1 MMRPSLLALSL
12 LFLPGALAEA
22 QTLRRW
28 ALMATDE
35 VAKSGLPDLLTVELS
50 RNESLELVERESLQA
65 ATREL
70 QLAALMKADHVSQR
84 LQLGQTLRA
93 NALMILSFERQM
105 DRPVLYVVVC
115 DADLGVRLWQGTFA
129 YKDKADV
136 EKLVQ
141 HCAATVDEVRQRF
154 AGGIQ
159 HIIAAPPFLSEDFE
173 QHFDYLQTRWSDLLG
188 NSLMAHAGVA
198 VVEIEEARAILRE
211 LETTLSG
218 GLKRPIATV
227 VKATYRVAPPD
238 KDQQRHVDLHI
249 ELAHG
254 NDQREQVDK
263 TLKLEAVGPWLAQ
276 DFARR
281 LLAASE
287 SRVPALSLKVQR
299 ETLGRHAQ
307 RFAEL
312 GNWEQST
319 SLREAALVLDP
330 HDALQRAR
338 LISEYQHRFQADLIQ
353 NWHPARFAKPL
364 PPQPRQRALRLAAHD
379 YGVGLEHLAYLIRN
393 RLLGRVDALGIL
405 GKHTWYPPPYAFA
418 AALPGDPPKFEA
430 MQPACMAQREFL
442 RDVYPLIS
450 ELPAGRRLP
459 EHLSDPFYGEQHV
472 LTNHVVSDVMFNS
485 FSAESLTGLRD
496 LLTRNLPA
504 NARTSSNLAGL
515 FSFEYVPQPGD
526 DNYFAWMDLL
536 TDLSASQ
543 RESARLY
550 GHFALAVDHRKQHK
564 SGDQLE
570 QLLEEMRRIGR
581 SDDPLFDVI
590 NLKLMRPQR
599 QPTVAPAA
607 ALPRG
612 SFGPLGRMH
621 LEPIALAVEGGG
633 DTDESPLIIGMLRC
647 GQRDV
652 YWTKDRFFVMH
663 EPGVLRE
670 LKLTESRAK
679 HALFWEV
686 AWDGECIW
694 LHAFGQG
701 ILVVRP
707 DGTRLATFKG
717 KTPSYSNGHKI
728 IGLSPRRSLMAGCF
742 GATNRAWFGLLEV
755 DTNGKASA
763 NIFFQAKDVAAGRPR
778 QQASADV
785 NTAFQPGDLCQVRH
799 ADGKEYVRVDRR
811 GLSPLEIDLAM
822 LDVSVVEEVIGAA
835 ASTRTDLG
843 FSGERFLRDGRPI
856 WVNSGVAS
864 SPNSK
869 QLLYHDGWLYR
880 PGYVWMRQHVD
891 TQKLERLQANTL
903 PQQYWQ
909 LRAGSSAHYGLIA
922 YDPHDRSRP
931 LYRVTILDERVSPSN
946 SEQE

>member
-1 MMRPSLLALSL
+1 LI
-12 LFLPGALAEA
+12 
-22 QTLRRW
+22 
-28 ALMATDE
+28 ATDE
-35 VAKSGLPDLLTVELS
+35 VVQSGLPDLLTVELS

-70 QLAALMKADHVSQR
+70 QFAALVKADHVSQR
-84 LQLGQTLRA
+84 LQLGKTLRS

-115 DADLGVRLWQGTFA
+115 DADLGVRLWQGSFA
-129 YKDKADV
+129 YKDKSDV
-136 EKLVQ
+136 EKVVQ
-141 HCAATVDEVRQRF
+141 HCAATVDEIRQRF

-159 HIIAAPPFLSEDFE
+159 HIIAVPPFLSEDFE

-227 VKATYRVAPPD
+227 VKATYRFAPPD

-254 NDQREQVDK
+254 NDQGEQVDK
-263 TLKLEAVGPWLAQ
+263 TLKLEAVAPWLAK
-276 DFARR
+276 DFARH
-281 LLAASE
+281 LLDASE
-287 SRVPALSLKVQR
+287 DRAPALSQKAQK

-312 GNWEQST
+312 GNWEQSI

-330 HDALQRAR
+330 HDALQRAM

-353 NWHPARFAKPL
+353 NWHSARFAKPL

-379 YGVGLEHLAYLIRN
+379 YRIGLEHLAYLIRN
-393 RLLGRVDALGIL
+393 RLLARVDAMGIL
-405 GKHTWYPPPYAFA
+405 GKHTWYLPPYAFA
-418 AALPGDPPKFEA
+418 AALPRDPLKFEA
-430 MQPACMAQREFL
+430 MQPACTAQREFF
-442 RDVYPLIS
+442 RDVFPLIS
-450 ELPAGRRLP
+450 ELPADRLLP
-459 EHLSDPFYGEQHV
+459 KHLSDPSYGDQQAV
-472 LTNHVVSDVMFNS
+472 TNHVVSDVMFNS

-496 LLTRNLPA
+496 LLTRILPA
-504 NARTSSNLAGL
+504 NARTSSSLLGL
-515 FSFEYVPQPGD
+515 FSFAYVPQPGD
-526 DNYFAWMDLL
+526 VNYPAWRDLL
-536 TDLSASQ
+536 TDLCASQ
-543 RESARLY
+543 REVARLY
-550 GHFALAVDHRKQHK
+550 GRFALAVDHRKQHK

-570 QLLEEMRRIGR
+570 QLLNEVRRIGR
-581 SDDPLFDVI
+581 SEDPLFDVI
-590 NLKLMRPQR
+590 HLELMRPR
-599 QPTVAPAA
+599 PQPTIAPIA

-612 SFGPLGRMH
+612 SFGPLGRMQ
-621 LEPIALAVEGGG
+621 LEPISLAVEGED
-633 DTDESPLIIGMLRC
+633 DTDESPLMIGMLRC
-647 GQRDV
+647 GQHDA
-652 YWTKDRFFVMH
+652 YWTKNRFFVMH

-670 LKLTESRAK
+670 LKLTESRAE

-694 LHAFGQG
+694 LHAYGQG

-707 DGTRLATFKG
+707 DGTGVATFKG
-717 KTPSYSNGHKI
+717 QTPSYSNGHKI
-728 IGLSPRRSLMAGCF
+728 IGLSPRRALMAGCL
-742 GATNRAWFGLLEV
+742 GTTNRAWFGLLEV
-755 DTNGKASA
+755 DENGKASA
-763 NIFFQAKDVAAGRPR
+763 NIFFHAKEVAAGRPR
-778 QQASADV
+778 EQAFADV
-785 NTAFQPGDLCQVRH
+785 NTAFQPGNLCQVRH

-811 GLSPLEIDLAM
+811 GLSPLQIDLAT

-843 FSGERFLRDGRPI
+843 FSGERFLHDGRPI

-864 SPNSK
+864 SPISK
-869 QLLYHDGWLYR
+869 QLLFHDGWLYR

-891 TQKLERLQANTL
+891 TRKLERLQASTL
-903 PQQYWQ
+903 PQPYWQ

-922 YDPHDRSRP
+922 YDPYDRSRP
-931 LYRVTILDERVSPSN
+931 LSRVTILDERVSPSN
-946 SEQE
+946 NK